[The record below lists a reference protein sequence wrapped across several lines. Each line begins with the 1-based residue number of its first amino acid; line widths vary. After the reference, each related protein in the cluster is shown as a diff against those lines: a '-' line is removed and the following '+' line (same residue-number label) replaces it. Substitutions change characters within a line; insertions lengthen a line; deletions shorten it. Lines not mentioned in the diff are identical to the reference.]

1 MQANP
6 IQRVVIVGGGTA
18 GWMTAALLARALGP
32 QVKIRLVESDEIG
45 VVGVGEATIPSI
57 RLVNQ
62 FLGLDEDDLLRA
74 THGTFK
80 LGIEFNDWR
89 RLGDS
94 YMHAFSDIGL
104 PLGLIGFHH
113 YWLRDVHGCTSDA
126 GAGSAGA
133 ADVHGCTS
141 DAGAGSAGAASRQR
155 AGAPD
160 LWAYSL
166 NAAAARQH
174 RFGRMERVGSSPL
187 TGIKYA
193 YQLDAIAY
201 GQYLRRHVDPAIVQR
216 IEGRIVDVQLR
227 AEDGFIESVQL
238 ASGERVAGDLFI
250 DCSGFRGLLI
260 EGALKT
266 GYDNWQ
272 QWLPCDRALAVPSER
287 VAPMRPF
294 TQASARTAGWQW
306 RIPLQHRSGNGHVYC
321 SRFIS
326 DDEASA
332 QLLASLE
339 GAPLTDPRPLRFTT
353 GMRRQSWNRNCVAL
367 GLSAGFMEPLES
379 TSIHLIQS
387 GVSRLLTM
395 FPDRH
400 CDIALSTEYN
410 RQTRFEYERIRDF
423 LVLHYKA
430 TERDDSPFWR
440 QCAQMEIP
448 ESLARRIAL
457 FRGNGSIFREADE
470 LFTEV
475 GWLQVMLGQGIE
487 PQRHHPLADTLD
499 QGQLDEFLGNI
510 RTLVGRAAGTLP
522 PHERFVAEHC
532 GAAT

>member
-32 QVKIRLVESDEIG
+32 QVQIRLIESDEIG
-45 VVGVGEATIPSI
+45 IVGVGEATIPSI

-94 YMHAFSDIGL
+94 YMHAFGDIGL

-113 YWLRDVHGCTSDA
+113 YWLRDVHGRERS
-126 GAGSAGA
+126 
-133 ADVHGCTS
+133 
-141 DAGAGSAGAASRQR
+141 
-155 AGAPD
+155 GAPD

-193 YQLDAIAY
+193 YQLDAAAY
-201 GQYLRRHVDPAIVQR
+201 AQYLRRHIDAGIVQR
-216 IEGRIVDVQLR
+216 IEGRIVDVHLR

-272 QWLPCDRALAVPSER
+272 RWLPCDRALAVASER
-287 VAPMRPF
+287 VAPMRPY

-321 SRFIS
+321 SQFIS
-326 DDEASA
+326 DDEAST
-332 QLLASLE
+332 QLLANLE
-339 GAPLTDPRPLRFTT
+339 GAPLADPRPLRFTT

-387 GVSRLLTM
+387 GVSRLLAL

-400 CDIALSTEYN
+400 CDAALRNEYN

-423 LVLHYKA
+423 LILHYKA

-457 FRGNGSIFREADE
+457 FRGNGSIFRDADE

-475 GWLQVMLGQGIE
+475 GWLQVLLGQGIE

-510 RTLVGRAAGTLP
+510 RTLVDRAAGTLP

-532 GAAT
+532 GAPDAPANA